1 MSMPYFVYKITNIKN
16 NKIYIGKTNDLEKR
30 WYHHIY
36 NALIKNEATYFYNSI
51 RKYGALNFKIETIEE
66 CDSEVLAL
74 DKEKYW
80 IAILNC
86 RDRKIGY
93 NMTDGGDGV
102 SGLIHT
108 EKSKNKQRQKMRGRI
123 LTEEHKV
130 KISIGNMGKTQTEE
144 AKQKISTANKG
155 ENNGMF
161 GKTPL
166 KESKQKMSE
175 FQSNRVRKP
184 LTEDHKNALKKACKN
199 QDHSFRIP
207 IEIKN
212 EIVQLYASGNYT
224 KRQLAEKFNLKYNS
238 VVKIIRSHK
247 ITIENRES

>member
-1 MSMPYFVYKITNIKN
+1 MPHFVYKITNIKN

-30 WYHHIY
+30 WYNHVY
-36 NALIKNEATYFYNSI
+36 DALVKNEQTYFYNAI
-51 RKYGALNFKIETIEE
+51 RKYGANIFKIEIIEE
-66 CDSEVLAL
+66 CDSEILAL

-80 IAILNC
+80 IATFNC

-108 EKSKNKQRQKMRGRI
+108 EKSKDKQRQKMLGRK
-123 LTEEHKV
+123 LTEEHKI
-130 KISIGNMGKTQTEE
+130 KISIGNKGKTQTEVT
-144 AKQKISTANKG
+144 KQKISQANSG
-155 ENNGMF
+155 ENNGMY
-161 GKTPL
+161 GKTVSD
-166 KESKQKMSE
+166 ETREKQSQ
-175 FQSNRVRKP
+175 FQSTRIRNP
-184 LTEDHKNALKKACKN
+184 LTEDHKNIIKEARKN
-199 QDHSFRIP
+199 QDMSFRIP

-224 KRQLAEKFNLKYNS
+224 KRQLAEKFGLKYNS

-247 ITIENRES
+247 VVQ